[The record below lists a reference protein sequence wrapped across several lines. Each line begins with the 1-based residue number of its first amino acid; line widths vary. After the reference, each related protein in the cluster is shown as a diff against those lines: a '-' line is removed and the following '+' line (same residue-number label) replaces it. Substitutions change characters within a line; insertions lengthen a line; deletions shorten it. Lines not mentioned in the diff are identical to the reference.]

1 MNEIFQQ
8 FMSTYGITILYSI
21 ITAVAGYIGIAI
33 KNAYERFI
41 NDKTKQDVARTC
53 VKAVEQIYK
62 DLHGEEKLNKCVK
75 TMSEMLNEKGIAIS
89 HIEIMMLI
97 EAAVKEMNDKS
108 GNVLNKE

>member
-41 NDKTKQDVARTC
+41 NDKTKQDVANTC

-62 DLHGEEKLNKCVK
+62 DLHGEEKLNKCVE

-89 HIEIMMLI
+89 QIEIMMLI

>member
-41 NDKTKQDVARTC
+41 NDKTKQDVAHTC

-62 DLHGEEKLNKCVK
+62 DLHGEEKLNKCVE

-89 HIEIMMLI
+89 YIEIMMLI

>member
-8 FMSTYGITILYSI
+8 FMSTYGVTILYSI

-33 KNAYERFI
+33 KNVYERFI

-62 DLHGEEKLNKCVK
+62 DLHGEEKLNKCVE